1 MPKFVKLPVSEAVI
15 DTERI
20 TGYQY
25 YFSVWQTRK
34 IDSQYGGVG
43 ITAIYNPEL
52 GAYDG
57 WVLAIYMFEGQT
69 IYIQY
74 ENCEKG
80 NEDLPNVEKDIA
92 FLQQFLTIAQEE

>member
-25 YFSVWQTRK
+25 YFSVWKTRTS
-34 IDSQYGGVG
+34 DG

-74 ENCEKG
+74 ENREKE

-92 FLQQFLTIAQEE
+92 FLQKFLTITQEE